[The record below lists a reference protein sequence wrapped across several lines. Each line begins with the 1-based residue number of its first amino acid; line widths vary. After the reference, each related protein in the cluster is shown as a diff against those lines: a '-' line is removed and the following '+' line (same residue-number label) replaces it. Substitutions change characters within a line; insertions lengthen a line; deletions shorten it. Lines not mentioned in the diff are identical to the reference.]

1 MKPHDPHSHI
11 PFNSDICALFA
22 SNNGWIF
29 YCGAIETMMIDPNG
43 LISTAPTT
51 QTYIQ
56 TANRECVGVDQAGTV
71 DISHLF
77 S

>member
-1 MKPHDPHSHI
+1 
-11 PFNSDICALFA
+11 
-22 SNNGWIF
+22 
-29 YCGAIETMMIDPNG
+29 MIDPNG